1 MGLAFAVGRLVSYG
15 RAVLSRKAIAAML
28 LILPLQAMAEEVRIL
43 ALGDSLTAGYGLPEE
58 SGLVPQLQS
67 WLSDQGE
74 DVVIVNAGV
83 SGDTT
88 AGGLSRVE
96 WSLTPEID
104 AMIVALGGNDVLRGV
119 DPASTRK
126 NLEGILAVAEARD
139 LPVLVIGLQASRNFG
154 ADFKAA
160 FDRIHPE
167 VAEAHGAL
175 YEPNF
180 FAGLGGDGTDPAAYR
195 AFMQAD
201 GIHPNAEG
209 VRRIVAQIGPR
220 VQALVDRV
228 E

>member
-1 MGLAFAVGRLVSYG
+1 
-15 RAVLSRKAIAAML
+15 ML

-58 SGLVPQLQS
+58 SGFVPQLQG
-67 WLSDQGE
+67 WLNDHGE

-126 NLEGILAVAEARD
+126 NLEGILAVADARD

-160 FDRIHPE
+160 FDRKLRD
-167 VAEAHGAL
+167 A
-175 YEPNF
+175 
-180 FAGLGGDGTDPAAYR
+180 
-195 AFMQAD
+195 
-201 GIHPNAEG
+201 
-209 VRRIVAQIGPR
+209 
-220 VQALVDRV
+220 
-228 E
+228 